1 MCKLVE
7 ITRDAV
13 PSNISIEFEHDP
25 SLRAT
30 EIFIYNR
37 NRKNIEKQGVRL
49 IAYDN
54 GDITVGIPQNLID
67 GVDII

>member
-13 PSNISIEFEHDP
+13 PSNISIEFERDP

-30 EIFIYNR
+30 EVLIINR
-37 NRKNIEKQGVRL
+37 GPNNREEYGMKI
-49 IAYDN
+49 ICYDN
-54 GDITVGIPQNLID
+54 GKIEPGIKLID

>member
-13 PSNISIEFEHDP
+13 PSNISIEFERDA

-30 EIFIYNR
+30 KIVIFNHDRANNERDGIFLICSDKGEIF
-37 NRKNIEKQGVRL
+37 
-49 IAYDN
+49 
-54 GDITVGIPQNLID
+54 
-67 GVDII
+67 VDDDCIGMYH